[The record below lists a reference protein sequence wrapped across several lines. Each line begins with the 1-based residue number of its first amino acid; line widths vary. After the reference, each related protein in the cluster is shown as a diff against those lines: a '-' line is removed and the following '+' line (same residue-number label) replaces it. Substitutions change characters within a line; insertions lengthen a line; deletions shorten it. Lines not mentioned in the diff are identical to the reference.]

1 MAKRITLLPHLS
13 HGRWPNNGC
22 YMPHIVIGDPQQREA
37 MMGGNS
43 LAEKYLGVW
52 VTEAPDALSP
62 GHRSDV
68 TLTLMY
74 CASLKKEIEVPA
86 LSVENLS

>member
-1 MAKRITLLPHLS
+1 
-13 HGRWPNNGC
+13 
-22 YMPHIVIGDPQQREA
+22 